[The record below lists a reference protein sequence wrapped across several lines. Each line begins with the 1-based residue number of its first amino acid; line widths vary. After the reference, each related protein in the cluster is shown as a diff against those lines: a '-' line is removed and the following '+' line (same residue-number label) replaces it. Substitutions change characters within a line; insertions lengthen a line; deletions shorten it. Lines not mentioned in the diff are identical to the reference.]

1 MVSRMGV
8 TPPRSASRRY
18 RRARRRLRG
27 ERGVVAVIGTLL
39 ALLVFFTLFGVFL
52 TEYLPLWMTENE
64 AQFTSQVDLSF
75 ANFKSNVDTQYQFP
89 TAVPASLA
97 TPITMSS
104 QGVPLLAQP
113 TEGTLAFLPST
124 CPKAF
129 IVAPATV
136 NVGQPVNTTY
146 CMFAN
151 ITLSVGPGGSGLFSQ
166 RIATGALEM
175 TLPNRYYTG
184 EEFFFEDDAVIQSQL
199 AGYQV
204 MTANPPL
211 NITHSATG
219 NTTIT
224 DSLLQLYGNSSTYV
238 AQGGTV
244 EYSHFRYSQ
253 PITDSGAVGPVNHTA
268 IPFVFTFEIGTQFP
282 CAWSSFLTQT
292 MAVSG
297 LTSRNITLTYTPST
311 FTPTPANCV
320 NPQGHTTILTL
331 TVYNVNYVK
340 FYNAGVQVS
349 NGVGGT

>member
-1 MVSRMGV
+1 MGG
-8 TPPRSASRRY
+8 TPPRNASRRY

-39 ALLVFFTLFGVFL
+39 ALLVFFTLFGVFI

-64 AQFTSQVDLSF
+64 AAFTSAVDLSF

-89 TAVPASLA
+89 LAVPSSLA
-97 TPITMSS
+97 TPFTMSS

-113 TEGTLAFLPST
+113 TEGTLLFLPST

-129 IVAPATV
+129 IVAPAV
-136 NVGQPVNTTY
+136 LNVGQPVNDAY

-151 ITLSVGPGGSGLFSQ
+151 VTLSAGPGGSGPFSQ
-166 RIATGALEM
+166 HFATGALEM
-175 TLPNRYYTG
+175 NLPNRYYTP
-184 EEFFFEDDAVIQSQL
+184 ENFFFEDDAVIQSQIG
-199 AGYQV
+199 GYQV
-204 MTANPPL
+204 MTANAPL

-219 NTTIT
+219 NTTVT
-224 DSLLQLYGNSSTYV
+224 DSMLQLYGNSSTYV

-253 PITDSGAVGPVNHTA
+253 PVTSSGALGAVNHTA

-282 CAWSSFLTQT
+282 CAWNAFLRQT

-297 LTSRNITLTYTPST
+297 LSSSNITLAYTPST
-311 FTPTPANCV
+311 FVPTPAACMST
-320 NPQGHTTILTL
+320 GGATTILTL
-331 TVYNVNYVK
+331 TVFNVNFAK
-340 FYNAGVQVS
+340 FYYAGVQVS